1 MWGTCRLIIR
11 TGALTPVLSVDV
23 FCVGIR
29 GVTPPA
35 VVQVGLDSLVIVPS

>member
-1 MWGTCRLIIR
+1 MGDVPADNPD
-11 TGALTPVLSVDV
+11 GSFNSVLSVDV